1 MLKYSKNE
9 IIAIARTN
17 NFITNTYEKVLRLC
31 DVLKYINDSKYGE
44 MLALKGGTAIN
55 LWVLNMPRLSVDAD
69 FDFTLSLPKEE
80 MFLIR
85 NEFKKDLSK
94 YMEFEGYSFNSRSKF
109 THTLDSFVYGYKTLS
124 GANDVLKIEINYS
137 NRVHLLNTFKSDM
150 TIDISDN
157 IRINRLSNE
166 ELIGSKINALIIR
179 TTPRDVYDVY
189 NILKGI
195 ELNIQFVKKISIYY
209 IVLGSDIPIDLNVL
223 VKNAI
228 FKMKL
233 MNYNLLRETL
243 IPVLHKGE
251 KINIEEITK
260 TVIEF
265 IERIFILDDNELKYI
280 NDFNNGIYDYKTL
293 FNDYNVND
301 VSMHPMAMWK
311 IKNINNSK

>member
-1 MLKYSKNE
+1 
-9 IIAIARTN
+9 
-17 NFITNTYEKVLRLC
+17 
-31 DVLKYINDSKYGE
+31 
-44 MLALKGGTAIN
+44 
-55 LWVLNMPRLSVDAD
+55 
-69 FDFTLSLPKEE
+69 
-80 MFLIR
+80 
-85 NEFKKDLSK
+85 
-94 YMEFEGYSFNSRSKF
+94 
-109 THTLDSFVYGYKTLS
+109 
-124 GANDVLKIEINYS
+124 
-137 NRVHLLNTFKSDM
+137 M

-166 ELIGSKINALIIR
+166 ELIGSKINALIVR

-195 ELNIQFVKKISIYY
+195 ELNIELVKKISIYY
-209 IVLGSDIPIDLNVL
+209 IVLGSDIPVDLNAL
-223 VKNAI
+223 VINAI

-260 TVIEF
+260 TVIDF
-265 IERIFILDDNELKYI
+265 IEKIFILDDNELKYI